1 MEDFDLS
8 TVIVDKE
15 RVDGV
20 RLEKLLQEAGVESG
34 T

>member
-20 RLEKLLQEAGVESG
+20 RLDKLLADTLSS